1 MIKSIVFS
9 ISIAFV
15 LVSCVDPSPETINP
29 NVIII
34 LADDLGYGDLSC
46 YNPESKVS
54 TPNLDKLAKEG
65 TLFTDVHSPSSV
77 CTPTRYGLLTG
88 RYAWRT
94 RLKHKVLW
102 PYAQPLIDDDRHTL
116 PKRQGFI
123 TTIFFYKKG
132 RFLPRF

>member
-123 TTIFFYKKG
+123 TTIIIYKKG